1 MNKGLI
7 WFGPISVVAFVLIL
21 AVMYGLVGNIGDL
34 GPSGEQPE
42 MNFVHNVQTF
52 PSGVGD
58 VQNGQIQLINKPSF
72 PTGIGNGQIQ
82 LIKQNNSFPA
92 GIGNDQIQLI
102 KQNQIQT
109 PYLGINIGEVPEAVA
124 RELKIPVGTGVYV
137 KSIITESP
145 SEKAGIKTGDIVL
158 RFDHQPI
165 TSHEQIGRTLKTK
178 KAGDVVKLVINRNG
192 KKKSFHVKLES
203 VPADI
208 VPAAAALKKPSWM
221 GADIQD
227 IDAVIRMQ
235 FKLPNKDGVIISYVT
250 PNSPAE
256 TAGLKVGDVIERFG
270 GTRIRDVKQM
280 RDLILGSQSGQQAML
295 TVFRNGETLS
305 LPVIMGQ
312 QVATKETIPFLG
324 PADMAIEGTW
334 IGMDVTELLPEDAS
348 ALGLPPSTKGIL
360 VNDVESPPATMI
372 GFQTGDVIIAINS
385 IPTPDMK
392 GFVKATEKQSSAVVD
407 LLRGNRHIFMSVPP
421 PGYTQQGSKINNVI
435 DNKVKQVAVTTQ
447 VNGIIAISSESPDLN
462 AAIPQ
467 DINQSPYLILVDLN
481 KNSYATVS
489 MNGGNSLSNIVG
501 QYNITSLICG
511 NIPVQTANNLSSN
524 GVFIYSGIVGTAND
538 AISLYESGSLT
549 AAR

>member
-21 AVMYGLVGNIGDL
+21 AVMYGLVGNMGDI
-34 GPSGEQPE
+34 GPSIEQPE
-42 MNFVHNVQTF
+42 MNFVHNIQTF
-52 PSGVGD
+52 PSGIGD
-58 VQNGQIQLINKPSF
+58 TQNGQIQLINKPSF
-72 PTGIGNGQIQ
+72 PAGIGNDQIQ
-82 LIKQNNSFPA
+82 LINKPSFPA

-109 PYLGINIGEVPEAVA
+109 PYLGVNVGEVPEAVA

-137 KSIITESP
+137 KSIIAGSP
-145 SEKAGIKTGDIVL
+145 AEKAELKTGDVVL
-158 RFDHQPI
+158 RFDHKPV
-165 TSHEQIGRTLKTK
+165 TSHEQIGRTLQNK
-178 KAGDVVKLVINRNG
+178 KVGDVVKLVVNRNG
-192 KKKSFHVKLES
+192 KEKSFHVKLES
-203 VPADI
+203 TPNDI
-208 VPAAAALKKPSWM
+208 VPAAAALQKPSWM

-235 FKLPNKDGVIISYVT
+235 FKIPNKDGVIISYVA

-256 TAGLKVGDVIERFG
+256 KAGLKVGDVIERFG

-280 RDLILGSQSGQQAML
+280 RSLILGSQVDQQVML
-295 TVFRNGETLS
+295 TIFRNGENIS

-312 QVATKETIPFLG
+312 QIAVKETIPFLG

-348 ALGLPPSTKGIL
+348 AFGLPPSTKGVL

-372 GFQTGDVIIAINS
+372 GFQTGDVIIAINN

-392 GFVKATEKQSSAVVD
+392 GFVKATENQSSAVVD
-407 LLRGNRHIFMSVPP
+407 VLRGNRHIFMSVPP
-421 PGYTQQGSKINNVI
+421 PGYTQQGTKINNMI
-435 DNKVKQVAVTTQ
+435 DNKVKQVATTAP
-447 VNGIIAISSESPDLN
+447 VGPIAISTEAPDLN
-462 AAIPQ
+462 AAISQ
-467 DINQSPYLILVDLN
+467 DVNQSRYLILVDLN

-489 MNGGNSLSNIVG
+489 INGANSLLNIFG
-501 QYNITSLICG
+501 QYNITAFICG
-511 NIPVQTANNLSSN
+511 NIPIQTAKELSSK
-524 GVFIYSGIVGTAND
+524 GVFVYSGIVGTAND

-549 AAR
+549 AVR